1 MCVKLRFLM
10 GMETDLAVRW
20 KFGETQSNAKVI
32 EAAARLIADQT
43 RPSKII
49 LFGSR
54 AQDDDVDGDVDFL
67 VIKRQVVRRRSEIV
81 ELLRL
86 LKPLRIPADILLYSE
101 DEVDEGSQVLGSVLN
116 DALSKGKVMY
126 EAS

>member
-1 MCVKLRFLM
+1 M